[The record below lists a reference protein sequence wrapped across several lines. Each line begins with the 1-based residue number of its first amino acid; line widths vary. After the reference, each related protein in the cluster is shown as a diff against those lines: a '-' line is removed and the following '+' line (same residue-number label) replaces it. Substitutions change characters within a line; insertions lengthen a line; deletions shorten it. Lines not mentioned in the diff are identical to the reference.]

1 MTIYFPL
8 LASNKIYQTST
19 IVYNFPPNDFENIR
33 NCSRFLSLIWIEKN
47 IWKTK
52 TIDELKPLEIREV
65 FYDSIKPKYL
75 KNNLLIMSITDKPL
89 ETSMNYLPIKTL
101 PQTTPAWR
109 STINVHR
116 KDNSASY
123 QGEISPFPEKS
134 TLLSFSTFLQKK
146 ENTKNYLIFMNL
158 ESKPTTRK
166 GYLIFST
173 IDNPSLVIKKTI
185 VKSNNY
191 NLIDLN
197 KLNIENHQIMV
208 CYSKDICGIP
218 LFFSFSDKNDLLSL
232 EHTHPPSS
240 LLIHGDRNNFQKS
253 IKKRWFKSLYK

>member
-89 ETSMNYLPIKTL
+89 ETSMN
-101 PQTTPAWR
+101 
-109 STINVHR
+109 
-116 KDNSASY
+116 
-123 QGEISPFPEKS
+123 
-134 TLLSFSTFLQKK
+134 
-146 ENTKNYLIFMNL
+146 
-158 ESKPTTRK
+158 
-166 GYLIFST
+166 
-173 IDNPSLVIKKTI
+173 
-185 VKSNNY
+185 
-191 NLIDLN
+191 
-197 KLNIENHQIMV
+197 
-208 CYSKDICGIP
+208 
-218 LFFSFSDKNDLLSL
+218 
-232 EHTHPPSS
+232 
-240 LLIHGDRNNFQKS
+240 
-253 IKKRWFKSLYK
+253 